1 MKRII
6 GYILTLAM
14 LLTLGLT
21 MGGQTSKAATSTT
34 IKVIVNGKNI
44 KLPDTQP
51 CLDGNN
57 RVQVP
62 VRFVSEALGASVSWV
77 GSNKSVVVVKG
88 KDKVTL
94 YADKKDYTING
105 VKKTM
110 DTIATNKNGR
120 ILVPI
125 RFVSEALGA
134 VVTWDGTT
142 YTVNI
147 TIKEDQNF
155 GDKLGTNP
163 NPDRAITLE
172 EKKRLDAYALN
183 IGDNSGLGFTKTNQE
198 FIEEMNK
205 LDSSRITDYIEFATG
220 AIEGLWNVD
229 YTKGEKVFKD
239 ALRPYSAN
247 DERVLDRWWKNNNG
261 DRVIV
266 KGKFYTDTSMIY
278 EDASGSV
285 RVRGVMRYYITS
297 CIDLENAFGKGAKLN
312 TWLEEDYDVKIG
324 YLGGHSY
331 FYEGMVTLSPSFRY
345 IEEK

>member
-1 MKRII
+1 MKKII
-6 GYILTLAM
+6 SYILTLAM

-34 IKVIVNGKNI
+34 IKVIVNGNKTSF
-44 KLPDTQP
+44 PDTQP

-62 VRFVSEALGASVSWV
+62 VRFVSEALGATVAWV
-77 GSNKSVVVVKG
+77 GSNKSVVVVK
-88 KDKVTL
+88 DKNKVVL

-105 VKKTM
+105 EKKTM
-110 DTIATNKNGR
+110 DTVATNKNGR

-142 YTVNI
+142 HTVNI
-147 TIKEDQNF
+147 SIKENQNF
-155 GDKLGTNP
+155 GDELGTNP

-172 EKKRLDAYALN
+172 EKQRLDSYKLN
-183 IGDNSGLGFTKTNQE
+183 IGDNSGLGFTKTNEE
-198 FIEEMNK
+198 FIEAMQE

-229 YTKGEKVFKD
+229 YTKGEKAFKD
-239 ALRPYSAN
+239 AMRPFASS
-247 DERVLDRWWKNNNG
+247 ESVLDRWWKENYE
-261 DRVIV
+261 DKIIV

-297 CIDLENAFGKGAKLN
+297 CVDLENAFGKGAKLN

-324 YLGGHSY
+324 YLGGHTY
-331 FYEGMVTLSPSFRY
+331 FYEGMVTLNPSFRY
-345 IEEK
+345 IEGEK

>member
-1 MKRII
+1 MKIVISYII
-6 GYILTLAM
+6 TLAM
-14 LLTLGLT
+14 ILSMSLTIGVS
-21 MGGQTSKAATSTT
+21 TSEAANNIT
-34 IKVIVNGKNI
+34 ITVIVNGSKI
-44 KLPDTQP
+44 KFPDTQP

-94 YADKKDYTING
+94 YADKKNYTVNG
-105 VKKTM
+105 VNKTM

-142 YTVNI
+142 HTVNI

-155 GDKLGTNP
+155 GDELGTNP

-220 AIEGLWNVD
+220 AIDAFWNVD
-229 YTKGEKVFKD
+229 YTRGEKVFKD
-239 ALRPYSAN
+239 ALRPYSSSELA
-247 DERVLDRWWKNNNG
+247 LDRWWEDYDNDK
-261 DRVIV
+261 VIV

-285 RVRGVMRYYITS
+285 RVRGIIRCYLTS
-297 CIDLENAFGKGAKLN
+297 CSDIESGFGKGAKLN
-312 TWLEEDYDVKIG
+312 TWLEMDIDVKIG
-324 YLGGHSY
+324 YLGGSKY
-331 FYEGMVTLSPSFRY
+331 FYQKVIPLSDNRY
-345 IEEK
+345 I